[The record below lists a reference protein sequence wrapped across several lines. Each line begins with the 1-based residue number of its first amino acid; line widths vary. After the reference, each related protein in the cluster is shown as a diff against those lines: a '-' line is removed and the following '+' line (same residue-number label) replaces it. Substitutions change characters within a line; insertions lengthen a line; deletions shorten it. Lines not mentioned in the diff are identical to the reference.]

1 MPLGHLEQLP
11 APLCCGQGI
20 ALQPYPA
27 FRHGARKV
35 SKLST
40 SANLH
45 IPLSFFRDEYFL
57 KTAKLRK
64 ASLNKESA
72 KDTTVK
78 AEYST

>member
-1 MPLGHLEQLP
+1 MLRTRNRFT
-11 APLCCGQGI
+11 
-20 ALQPYPA
+20 ALSCIQAWCKKGVKTFDWYK
-27 FRHGARKV
+27 R
-35 SKLST
+35 L

-57 KTAKLRK
+57 KTAQLKK